1 MPTTS
6 SEEHA
11 VIASEPALYYHNVK
25 ISLLYNG
32 FGCNT
37 KLSRH
42 ILSGSKERI
51 KLSCGR
57 TKAALVTYVS
67 APSRVTNF
75 LGNFI
80 ACQFTLIQT

>member
-11 VIASEPALYYHNVK
+11 VIASEPALCYHNVK
-25 ISLLYNG
+25 ISLIYNG

-57 TKAALVTYVS
+57 TKAEALVTYVS
-67 APSRVTNF
+67 APF
-75 LGNFI
+75 WE
-80 ACQFTLIQT
+80 TL